1 MTLMKRTELFPTWSK
16 FFSDFMDKDIFDYS
30 NRHFSNTNT
39 TLPAV
44 NIKESDDGYMV
55 EMAVPGM
62 EKADFKINLENKMLC
77 IASEKKS
84 ETEKN
89 EDNYSR
95 KEFSYQSFSRSFSL
109 PESVDE
115 GKIEAK
121 YENGI
126 LIINIPK
133 KEEAKPKPPRFIE
146 IS

>member
-1 MTLMKRTELFPTWSK
+1 MTLMKRNELFPTWSK
-16 FFSDFMDKDIFDYS
+16 FFNDFADKDIFDYS
-30 NRHFSNTNT
+30 NRHFSNTT

-44 NIKESDDGYMV
+44 NILEDDGAYTV

-62 EKADFKINLENKMLC
+62 EKADFRINLENKMLC

-84 ETEKN
+84 ESEKK

-109 PESVDE
+109 PDSADES
-115 GKIEAK
+115 KIDAK
-121 YENGI
+121 YQNGI

-133 KEEAKPKPPRFIE
+133 KEEAKPKPPIFIE

>member
-1 MTLMKRTELFPTWSK
+1 MTLLKRNELFPAWSK
-16 FFSDFMDKDIFDYS
+16 FYNDFIDKDIFDYS
-30 NRHFSNTNT
+30 NKHFSNTNT

-44 NIKESDDGYMV
+44 NIKESIEGYLV

-62 EKADFKINLENKMLC
+62 EKSDFKINIENKMLS

-89 EDNYSR
+89 DENYSR
-95 KEFSYQSFSRSFSL
+95 KEFSYQSFNRSFSL

-115 GKIEAK
+115 SKIEAK
-121 YENGI
+121 YDNGI

-133 KEEAKPKPPRFIE
+133 KEEAKPKPPRFID